1 MNALTY
7 GDKITVDFVAL
18 PEVSQYALAQRGL
31 THILGNEVASKV
43 HSWAQ
48 GEGQAASDDKAVV
61 KAWKD
66 ANPGAITEKTQA
78 LQAELVADLLAGE
91 LGLRV
96 SGPRL
101 TPVETIARQM
111 ARKEVEDILRA
122 NKIKVPKGEDKV
134 KMGEDEFTLAELI
147 SRRLAKYGE
156 RIGKSAE
163 AEAKR
168 RAKATE
174 AVTANAAEAVA
185 DL

>member
-1 MNALTY
+1 M
-7 GDKITVDFVAL
+7 
-18 PEVSQYALAQRGL
+18 
-31 THILGNEVASKV
+31 
-43 HSWAQ
+43 
-48 GEGQAASDDKAVV
+48 

-66 ANPGAITEKTQA
+66 ANPAAITEKTQA
-78 LQAELVADLLAGE
+78 LQAELVADLIAGE

-134 KMGEDEFTLAELI
+134 KMGEDTFTMAELI

-174 AVTANAAEAVA
+174 AVTADAAAAVA